1 MSLEVEQDSSVLATV
16 AAAEAAADILHL
28 LQHTTQYDTIRAAIL
43 TYDQKLT

>member
-28 LQHTTQYDTIRAAIL
+28 LQTYNTI
-43 TYDQKLT
+43 